1 MKHIHIF
8 IAALLLAPLAVLA
21 ANGLKTGEIGFPYL
35 LRALANSGR
44 SDVIFAMINQTDKPG
59 YGFQLN
65 YGGIRDRHKGTVIH
79 PDRLNP
85 FGAVWT
91 QLCQQASTPADHAW
105 MPEVASYTKK
115 VLANCNSPA
124 SACCDPSASSDK

>member
-44 SDVIFAMINQTDKPG
+44 SDVIFAMINQTDKQNRMIGDKQPADADARTVGNPRPG
-59 YGFQLN
+59 SSA
-65 YGGIRDRHKGTVIH
+65 GIRS
-79 PDRLNP
+79 RL
-85 FGAVWT
+85 AD
-91 QLCQQASTPADHAW
+91 TPTPR
-105 MPEVASYTKK
+105 MIRSNRTLRYF
-115 VLANCNSPA
+115 LPA
-124 SACCDPSASSDK
+124 CSDQCVC

>member
-44 SDVIFAMINQTDKPG
+44 SDVIFAMINQTDKQNRMIGDKLPVDANARTVEPPPG
-59 YGFQLN
+59 FI
-65 YGGIRDRHKGTVIH
+65 GG
-79 PDRLNP
+79 NP
-85 FGAVWT
+85 FKPGR
-91 QLCQQASTPADHAW
+91 
-105 MPEVASYTKK
+105 YTYTTHDPFKS
-115 VLANCNSPA
+115 NSPLL
-124 SACCDPSASSDK
+124 PSGLLGPVRVLITEK

>member
-44 SDVIFAMINQTDKPG
+44 SDVIFAMINQTDK
-59 YGFQLN
+59 QN
-65 YGGIRDRHKGTVIH
+65 
-79 PDRLNP
+79 RLI
-85 FGAVWT
+85 GDK
-91 QLCQQASTPADHAW
+91 LPADANARTVE
-105 MPEVASYTKK
+105 PPPGFLGGNEFKTGRYTFSTSDPYG
-115 VLANCNSPA
+115 ANS
-124 SACCDPSASSDK
+124 SLLPSGLLGPVQIKSTLTEAVK

>member
-44 SDVIFAMINQTDKPG
+44 SDVIFAMINQTDKQNRLIGDKLPADANARTVEPPPG
-59 YGFQLN
+59 FL
-65 YGGIRDRHKGTVIH
+65 GG
-79 PDRLNP
+79 NP
-85 FGAVWT
+85 FKAGR
-91 QLCQQASTPADHAW
+91 
-105 MPEVASYTKK
+105 YTYTTYDPFN
-115 VLANCNSPA
+115 ANSPLL
-124 SACCDPSASSDK
+124 PSGLLGPVQIKSTLTEAVK